1 MIGFTRSL
9 KETIAVLVRELIDA
23 NRRIDS
29 ALNSRDSWKKSTSEW
44 REFAEQDR
52 NDVYTRDSVIE
63 FLDGELTATQSDV
76 EAYAADADIAN
87 ADNVRLRKLAYA
99 QAANLGNMQDQLD
112 NVKDELETER
122 KLRLVA
128 VGDREVIKGLIA
140 QRDQLAQDLVAA
152 NDGIVRLRHLAD
164 VRITNL
170 DNVQHELEAERKLR
184 LAAVNTNQLL
194 IKQRD
199 QLEQDL
205 ATANLKRDDLQT
217 MLYGCGGANDTI
229 ERLQEANEKLTEH
242 LRKAHIE
249 YNDLFQRHE
258 ATCVM
263 LLNVQQPLS
272 MTPEPDVPEQLRG
285 ICSICSQPRV
295 DCARH
300 NG

>member
-99 QAANLGNMQDQLD
+99 QAANLGNMQDQL
-112 NVKDELETER
+112 EAER
-122 KLRLVA
+122 SKLSVA
-128 VGDREVIKGLIA
+128 AVIDRDVIKGLIA
-140 QRDQLAQDLVAA
+140 QRDQLAQDLEVA
-152 NDGIVRLRHLAD
+152 NDGMVRLRSLAD

-199 QLEQDL
+199 QLAQDL
-205 ATANLKRDDLQT
+205 ATANLKLHDVQA
-217 MLYGCGGANDTI
+217 MLYGCEVDNETI
-229 ERLQEANEKLTEH
+229 KRLQEANETLTEH
-242 LRKAHIE
+242 LRKAHIA